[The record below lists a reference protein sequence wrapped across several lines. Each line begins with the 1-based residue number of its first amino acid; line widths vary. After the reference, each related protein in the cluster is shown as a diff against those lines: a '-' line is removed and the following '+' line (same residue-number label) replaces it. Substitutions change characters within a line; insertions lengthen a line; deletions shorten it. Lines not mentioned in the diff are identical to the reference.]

1 MKMQFAA
8 VAVLTLLALGG
19 CSGNSQMASATDPP
33 CVPTAGPADGAVPPN
48 EVANGGW
55 NSTTCPNLTGS
66 NPIVALWS
74 ALTGGPSSARASAS
88 ATRPTG

>member
-1 MKMQFAA
+1 MKMQFVAPAA
-8 VAVLTLLALGG
+8 LALLTLGG
-19 CSGNSQMASATDPP
+19 CSANSQMASAADPP
-33 CVPTAGPADGAVPPN
+33 CIPTAGPHDGAVPPN
-48 EVANGGW
+48 EV
-55 NSTTCPNLTGS
+55 STTCPNLTGS

>member
-1 MKMQFAA
+1 MKVQFVAA
-8 VAVLTLLALGG
+8 AALALASLGG
-19 CSGNSQMASATDPP
+19 CSGNSQTASAADPP
-33 CVPTAGPADGAVPPN
+33 CVTTGGPGDGAVPPN
-48 EVANGGW
+48 EV
-55 NSTTCPNLTGS
+55 STTCPNLTGS